1 MAKHKGQ
8 VLARGKRA
16 SDTAGAKKSYKI
28 DTSLLRSLGQGSKVM
43 FHLRIWGLDTNC
55 RVTFRALH
63 GCLGE
68 YTPDEEGFPV
78 LISDG
83 SSSATSKVFTGT
95 ANIKG
100 HLLWTDET
108 LLADVL
114 VIVEVDD
121 TAATNIV
128 GADLELWATVIEE

>member
-1 MAKHKGQ
+1 
-8 VLARGKRA
+8 
-16 SDTAGAKKSYKI
+16 
-28 DTSLLRSLGQGSKVM
+28 
-43 FHLRIWGLDTNC
+43 
-55 RVTFRALH
+55 VTFRALH